1 MYMKKRRRK
10 LERLVEKYAEQ
21 RDIQCSHKDNEE
33 DGENNYDSCP
43 STSATNFTPSIVP
56 GVFSSESLLEA
67 FELMQ
72 KHFPELAPAIDPLI
86 KPHLPANLIP
96 NCLRIKREGAEEN
109 SVINSVEQ
117 WTSIKNRV
125 ERICPLML
133 PFVAQLV
140 QVHTSPNL
148 VAEKIPIEQ
157 QSASTDLKEKLHQ
170 CRQCLIKLQTP
181 SHQMAVTTCVF
192 SSSIEFLAVGCLD
205 GSIFVYDMT
214 KGGFEE
220 EKFSAISLVTVGAEN
235 SENSTKN
242 KARRRLYLHRKRVN
256 KIISLSG
263 NENLFLSCDI
273 EGVTA
278 LWHGPTGRLIR
289 KFKVRN
295 TNCADIASCSAP
307 DGINNGAM
315 FLSAHSDGAARLWSL
330 DRPNYLRLLV
340 HEFGVNLVSLR
351 QMTGA
356 TVTDTENLVRI
367 WDLNTGSVLR
377 VLEQM
382 EFRCLKLHLLD
393 DRRICTI
400 SETGIFQLS
409 DIPSATTPTKQKLDM
424 PAGGQV
430 TNLLSISSNTSLLL
444 GSNKSRLFSVEFSEK
459 EDSDQVL
466 KISSI
471 SCQEN
476 THDNCAV
483 VALKWKEQSNR
494 IFIALTE

>member
-1 MYMKKRRRK
+1 MYMKKKRRK
-10 LERLVEKYAEQ
+10 LERLVEKYTEQ

-33 DGENNYDSCP
+33 DEENNYDLCP
-43 STSATNFTPSIVP
+43 STSATNFTPPIVP
-56 GVFSSESLLEA
+56 GVFPAESLLEA
-67 FELMQ
+67 FELLQ
-72 KHFPELAPAIDPLI
+72 KHFPELAPAVYPLI
-86 KPHLPANLIP
+86 RSHLPANLVP
-96 NCLRIKREGAEEN
+96 DFAKIKRENAEEN
-109 SVINSVEQ
+109 GVINSVEQ
-117 WTSIKNRV
+117 WTNIKNRV
-125 ERICPLML
+125 ESICPLML

-140 QVHTSPNL
+140 QVSTSPNL
-148 VAEKIPIEQ
+148 VAEKIPMEQ
-157 QSASTDLKEKLHQ
+157 QNASTDLKEKLHQ
-170 CRQCLIKLQTP
+170 CRQCLIKFQP
-181 SHQMAVTTCVF
+181 ASHQIAVTTCVI
-192 SSSIEFLAVGCLD
+192 SNSGEFLVLGFLD
-205 GSIFVYDMT
+205 GSILVYDMT

-220 EKFSAISLVTVGAEN
+220 EQLSSISLGADN
-235 SENSTKN
+235 SENLTKN
-242 KARRRLYLHRKRVN
+242 KARRKIYLHRKRVN
-256 KIISLSG
+256 KIVSLCG

-278 LWHGPTGRLIR
+278 LWHGLTGRLIS

-351 QMTGA
+351 QMIGA

-382 EFRCLKLHLLD
+382 EVRCLKLHLVD
-393 DRRICTI
+393 NRRICAI

-409 DIPSATTPTKQKLDM
+409 DINSATTPTKQKLDM
-424 PAGGQV
+424 PAGGQI
-430 TNLLSISSNTSLLL
+430 TNLISISSNTSLLL
-444 GSNKSRLFSVEFSEK
+444 GSNKSKLFSVEFSEK
-459 EDSDQVL
+459 ADSDPVL
-466 KISSI
+466 SISSI
-471 SCQEN
+471 SFQEN
-476 THDNCAV
+476 SLDNCPV

-494 IFIALTE
+494 IFIVLTE